1 MDTTSVR
8 FICRSLR
15 SLESM
20 ESKMDRLLYCHGMG
34 KESTGISVCN
44 VEIHFTDETRNIYES
59 LNLSETDAKDTEK
72 IIDVL
77 EKFAKGIVNETLE
90 RHLFNSRCQEEGELF
105 DDFLTYLKI
114 LSKNC
119 GFCGSCHDSLVRDRI
134 VAGINDDQLRKRL
147 LSDSKLDLQEAENT
161 CRSYEK
167 ATQGM
172 EALNESK
179 TEINLVQS
187 RTSYKQNRLANIQH
201 HQKPRAEQKTGP
213 RQKPCKFCCR
223 QHQWGR

>member
-1 MDTTSVR
+1 M
-8 FICRSLR
+8 
-15 SLESM
+15 
-20 ESKMDRLLYCHGMG
+20 
-34 KESTGISVCN
+34 
-44 VEIHFTDETRNIYES
+44 
-59 LNLSETDAKDTEK
+59 
-72 IIDVL
+72 

-105 DDFLTYLKI
+105 DDFLTDIKI

-134 VAGINDDQLRKRL
+134 VAGISDDQLRKRL
-147 LSDSKLDLQEAENT
+147 LSDSKLDLQKAENI

-187 RTSYKQNRLANIQH
+187 RRSYKQNRPANVQH

-213 RQKPCKFCCR
+213 QQKSCKFCCR
-223 QHQWGR
+223 QHQWGKEFCPAWNKKCNTCSRLNHFSNSIVCRGKANVEYMQEEDPSEEMGSLFLG